1 MSAAPG
7 FVKRFRSQLTRPLRA
22 PLKALL
28 RWLIRQLSTRFAHDI
43 APLDELAKQVAAL
56 SARQDGQEGF
66 HWDHAALAKR
76 LATLEDHL
84 EQLLQQQP
92 RGPDEDA
99 VVDESSVPR
108 PVIRFKPG
116 GDLGTMAPLAHER
129 QYHWDRSA

>member
-7 FVKRFRSQLTRPLRA
+7 FVKRFLRLLTRPLRA

-28 RWLIRQLSTRFAHDI
+28 RWLIRRLSTRFADEI
-43 APLDELAKQVAAL
+43 MPLNELAKQVAAL

-76 LATLEDHL
+76 MATLEDHL
-84 EQLLQQQP
+84 EQLLQRP

-99 VVDESSVPR
+99 IVDESSVPR
-108 PVIRFKPG
+108 PVIRFKPSG
-116 GDLGTMAPLAHER
+116 EAGTMAPLAHER
-129 QYHWDRSA
+129 QYRWDRSA